1 MSSRSVIG
9 LVTCGSR
16 AEARKLA
23 RAVLAPKLAACV
35 NIVGGIESHFWWQG
49 KLDRANEYLLL
60 IKTTAAKT
68 KAVTAVIQAHHHYA
82 VPEII
87 FTPIVAGARNYLQ
100 WIKESVR

>member
-1 MSSRSVIG
+1 MSQTVIG

-23 RAVLAPKLAACV
+23 RAVLTPKLAACV

-68 KAVTAVIQAHHHYA
+68 QAVTQVIQAHHHYE